1 MLNHPKIFERHS
13 MNRLIQLLLALTLAG
28 VVPAYASDGHGGKDR
43 SAEVAK
49 FLSELRSDN
58 SVYMVTHNIDFYSG
72 LAKGQKPKVTLVTCS
87 DSRVQANMFD
97 RSPEGDLFTIRNI
110 GNQLATAEG
119 SVEYGVHH
127 LNTPVLMFL
136 GHSRCG
142 AIAAVGGNYSKES
155 PAIKKELDTI
165 GIPKDLGNLEG
176 VMANVHNQVSL
187 AMIKFSEEVA
197 AGQLTVVGA
206 VMDFADDVHQGAG
219 KLHLI
224 NINGEKDPAKLD
236 NVAALI
242 AKPSKPK
249 PVAAKVE
256 KKADAHDKPAAD
268 EAKHDKTDEHDA
280 HAAPAAHH

>member
-1 MLNHPKIFERHS
+1 MHPLLKTMFVCT
-13 MNRLIQLLLALTLAG
+13 LLLAMPVHALD
-28 VVPAYASDGHGGKDR
+28 PHGHKDR
-43 SAEVAK
+43 STEVSR
-49 FLSELRSDN
+49 FISDMKADN
-58 SVYMVTHNIDFYSG
+58 GVYMVTHNIDFYAG
-72 LAKGQKPKVTLVTCS
+72 LAKGQKPKMTLVTCS

-97 RSPEGDLFTIRNI
+97 RAPEGELFTIRNI

-127 LNTPVLMFL
+127 LHTPILMFL

-176 VMANVHNQVSL
+176 VTANVHNQVGF

-206 VMDFADDVHQGAG
+206 VMDFADDLHQGAG
-219 KLHLI
+219 KFHVI

-256 KKADAHDKPAAD
+256 KKADAHDKPAAVGD
-268 EAKHDKTDEHDA
+268 KHDKTDEHDA